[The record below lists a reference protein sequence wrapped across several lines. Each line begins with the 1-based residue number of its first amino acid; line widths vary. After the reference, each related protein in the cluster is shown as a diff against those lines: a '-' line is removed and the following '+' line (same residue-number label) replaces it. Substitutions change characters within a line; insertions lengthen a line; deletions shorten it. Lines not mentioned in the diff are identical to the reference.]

1 MNRTAAALAL
11 LLGLTVTG
19 CASSDPAGA
28 PAAVSASALSSEP
41 TASAG
46 TSSAEQPATS
56 QAGAWVDRAGYAAEP
71 STFHRSGDVV
81 LFFTASWCP
90 TCTETVRSLDASG
103 VPAGLTV
110 VSVDFDAATDLRRQ
124 YGVTVQHT
132 FVQIDEA
139 GDVLAKF
146 TGALSG
152 EAIAAQTV

>member
-11 LLGLTVTG
+11 LLGLTLTG
-19 CASSDPAGA
+19 CASGDPAAA
-28 PAAVSASALSSEP
+28 PAAMSASALSSEP
-41 TASAG
+41 AASAS
-46 TSSAEQPATS
+46 TSTAEQPATS
-56 QAGAWVDRAGYAAEP
+56 RAGAWVDEAGYAAAP

-90 TCTETVRSLDASG
+90 TCAETVRSLDASG

-110 VSVDFDAATDLRRQ
+110 VSVDFDAATDLRTQ

-152 EAIAAQTV
+152 EAIAARTV